1 MRSLKISK
9 MSDVGIIYKN
19 GEGVGKKG
27 GMPDF
32 FNYYEYK
39 ADIAIL

>member
-19 GEGVGKKG
+19 GEGVGKEG

-32 FNYYEYK
+32 FTIMNTK
-39 ADIAIL
+39 LI

>member
-9 MSDVGIIYKN
+9 MSEVGIIYKD

-32 FNYYEYK
+32 FTIMNTK
-39 ADIAIL
+39 LI